1 MRTASS
7 ARASSSSA
15 AIWRRSSGWQWFISA
30 RSSSICCSSSIV
42 ISLTF
47 EKDDAAG
54 REEMTGSRIAS
65 ATARGGE
72 WGAGFVE
79 AQGTGAEAKSG
90 GHAKSLRPAFARG
103 TIGHSEQTPPLRIA
117 TGRRSGLDARFLL
130 GLNKGKAPPF
140 PAGLRL

>member
-1 MRTASS
+1 
-7 ARASSSSA
+7 
-15 AIWRRSSGWQWFISA
+15 

-54 REEMTGSRIAS
+54 REEMTGSGIAS